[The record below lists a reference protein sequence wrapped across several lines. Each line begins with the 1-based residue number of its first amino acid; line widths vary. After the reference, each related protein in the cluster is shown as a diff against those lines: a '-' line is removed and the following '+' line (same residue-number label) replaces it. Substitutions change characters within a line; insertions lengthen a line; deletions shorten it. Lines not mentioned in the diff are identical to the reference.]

1 LVAAVTGYWPI
12 VVHTYTIA
20 HMPGL
25 IDELEAVLGELL
37 ERFTA
42 DEIFVIVGK
51 TGLRVDWELTPEEA
65 YSDKTRKRAY
75 GNRVNG
81 ALGKLDD
88 QGRKLVLSHIATQIR
103 PASAEM
109 SQDDLLPLFA
119 RKQYELDLVCSCS
132 EASLEKPLALVM
144 VDIDHFKSVN
154 DTFGHAAGDEA
165 LIAIASVLKRT
176 SEGKGAAYRYGG
188 EEMCL
193 LLPNFDSGEA
203 VGLAE
208 RARREIATLRFESVK
223 RQVTAS
229 FGVAVFPHDV
239 SDPAK
244 LFETADRALYAAKSS
259 GRNCVVQSTVEKT
272 VETVAS
278 IYSNIE
284 DRIQSVDLT
293 VEITQG
299 MHQTF
304 IMDIRNNSDEDVV
317 VVKVIFAHE
326 GVKIAEW
333 EPQKS
338 ETHSVRS
345 RSNIAISW
353 KPSLDPIQKL
363 QMVRRIF
370 DRNFETTMETANH
383 AMDLKRLRIVQHKIM
398 VQVDCGARRIWQ
410 L

>member
-1 LVAAVTGYWPI
+1 
-12 VVHTYTIA
+12 
-20 HMPGL
+20 
-25 IDELEAVLGELL
+25 
-37 ERFTA
+37 
-42 DEIFVIVGK
+42 
-51 TGLRVDWELTPEEA
+51 
-65 YSDKTRKRAY
+65 
-75 GNRVNG
+75 
-81 ALGKLDD
+81 
-88 QGRKLVLSHIATQIR
+88 
-103 PASAEM
+103 
-109 SQDDLLPLFA
+109 
-119 RKQYELDLVCSCS
+119 
-132 EASLEKPLALVM
+132 
-144 VDIDHFKSVN
+144 
-154 DTFGHAAGDEA
+154 
-165 LIAIASVLKRT
+165 
-176 SEGKGAAYRYGG
+176 
-188 EEMCL
+188 
-193 LLPNFDSGEA
+193 
-203 VGLAE
+203 
-208 RARREIATLRFESVK
+208 
-223 RQVTAS
+223 
-229 FGVAVFPHDV
+229 V

-370 DRNFETTMETANH
+370 DRNFETTMETAIH
-383 AMDLKRLRIVQHKIM
+383 AMVLKRLRIVQHKIM